1 LVESSIHQD
10 FTGGLISGGIVLYQG
25 VKKDMKSN
33 RLFVIYWRVLALLI
47 AISLLAACGGQAGA
61 PTELP
66 GTGGTETAAGTV
78 EATLPAGGGTQTPG
92 ASQGLDY
99 IAPSSEDCQK
109 LAADVGATLAAEP
122 EAVAVEETAP
132 FTDTLTQE
140 TGVGCQV
147 TVTGTGAD
155 FPDYESF
162 VDIAAALG
170 VVLQSTGWDPDPAYV
185 ADSPTGTAFAV
196 RRDNEL
202 ALVNVDWEPA
212 PEANCPQDRP
222 ISECEVTPE
231 QMNYTIR
238 VNYGVRPQ

>member
-1 LVESSIHQD
+1 M
-10 FTGGLISGGIVLYQG
+10 
-25 VKKDMKSN
+25 KDMKSN
-33 RLFVIYWRVLALLI
+33 TRFVFYWRALVLLV

-66 GTGGTETAAGTV
+66 GTGGTETPGSTETAVGTAG
-78 EATLPAGGGTQTPG
+78 AILPGTGGTQTPG
-92 ASQGLDY
+92 ASRGPAY

-109 LAADVGATLAAEP
+109 LAADAQATLAAVP

-132 FTDTLTQE
+132 FTDTITQE

-147 TVTGTGAD
+147 TLTGTGAD

-170 VVLQSTGWDPDPAYV
+170 VVLQSTGWTPDPVFV

-202 ALVNVDWEPA
+202 ALVSVDWEPA

-222 ISECEVTPE
+222 VSECEVTPE
-231 QMNYTIR
+231 QMNYAIR
-238 VNYGVRPQ
+238 VNYAVRPQ